1 MAQAAMTA
9 GGPPDRAGR
18 HAESRGMLAAAFV
31 ALGIIALYAPV
42 LATFGAR
49 YFWDEDDNHSSVLL
63 LMTGYAFWI
72 DRAAFAW
79 RSTSKE
85 AAYGAALTIFGLCVF
100 FVGRLTDLV
109 QLLGFSLPL
118 CVMGLCLGFGGRL
131 LLRRWLLLCGLLIF
145 VVPWLG
151 ASVDGLLVP
160 LRLLLTKAAASSVA
174 LSSVAFLGY
183 PVSST
188 GVLVTVGFVQL
199 SIAGACVGLR
209 SMVSMVAIG
218 ALFLHFFPP
227 RSRSAGAAFLLLVPV
242 VALGANFLRIVVLVA
257 VAAEYGAGGEAQV
270 HDFAAYG
277 EILFAIGGFLALAKW
292 LGGSD
297 ARSRKSS

>member
-1 MAQAAMTA
+1 M
-9 GGPPDRAGR
+9 G
-18 HAESRGMLAAAFV
+18 
-31 ALGIIALYAPV
+31 LGIIALYAPV

-79 RSTSKE
+79 RSTSRE
-85 AAYGAALTIFGLCVF
+85 AACGAALTMFGLCVF

-118 CVMGLCLGFGGRL
+118 CVMGLCLGFGGRS
-131 LLRRWLLLCGLLIF
+131 LLRRWLLLCCLLIF

-160 LRLLLTKAAASSVA
+160 LRLLLTRAAASSVA
-174 LSSVAFLGY
+174 LLGY

-227 RSRSAGAAFLLLVPV
+227 RSRGAGMAFLLMVPV
-242 VALGANFLRIVVLVA
+242 IALAANFLRIVVLVA
-257 VAAEYGAGGEAQV
+257 VAAEFGASGEAQV

-292 LGGSD
+292 LGLGD
-297 ARSRKSS
+297 ARSGEGA

>member
-1 MAQAAMTA
+1 MAQAAIIATA
-9 GGPPDRAGR
+9 PIVRSRR
-18 HAESRGMLAAAFV
+18 HAGVLKISAFMLV
-31 ALGIIALYAPV
+31 SLGLITLYAPV

-63 LMTGYAFWI
+63 LMTVYAFWL
-72 DRAAFAW
+72 DRAAFTW
-79 RSTSKE
+79 RSSWRE
-85 AAYGAALTIFGLCVF
+85 AACGAALTTLGLSVF
-100 FVGRLTDLV
+100 FLGRLTDLV
-109 QLLGFSLPL
+109 QLLGLSFPL

-131 LLRRWLLLCGLLIF
+131 LLRRWMLLCVLLVF

-160 LRLLLTKAAASSVA
+160 LRLLLTKAAA
-174 LSSVAFLGY
+174 SSVAFLGY

-227 RSRSAGAAFLLLVPV
+227 RSKATGMVFLLLVPV
-242 VALGANFLRIVVLVA
+242 VALGANFLRIVLLVA
-257 VAAEYGAGGEAQV
+257 VAAEFGASGEAQV

-277 EILFAIGGFLALAKW
+277 EILLASGGFLALAKW
-292 LGGSD
+292 LGVSD
-297 ARSRKSS
+297 TDLGTKR